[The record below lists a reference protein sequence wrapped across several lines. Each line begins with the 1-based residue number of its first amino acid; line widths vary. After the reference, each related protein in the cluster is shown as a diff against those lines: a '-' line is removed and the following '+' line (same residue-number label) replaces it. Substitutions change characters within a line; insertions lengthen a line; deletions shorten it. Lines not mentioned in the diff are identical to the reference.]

1 METSEQ
7 LASLREAMDE
17 LTHTEHDAIY
27 LQNIEGWTLD
37 KISDYLGISVPAT
50 KSLLFRTRKK
60 LAQKLAIRDRQSE
73 QIVPT
78 GKQTGA
84 SMNSK
89 PDPKQDLQKTLDD
102 LRDQILSEIPETDQQ
117 AFLARLRQR
126 IEEAEA
132 TGAGASVQVEQTRW
146 KRAPLLLAA
155 AVLLGIVTALL
166 QPWNQD
172 PATPVEAPPVALLED
187 LDVIRALAQLDST
200 SLASLTAVDLG
211 AATLV
216 YENEADVPFDLLL
229 AAVEEEE

>member
-1 METSEQ
+1 
-7 LASLREAMDE
+7 
-17 LTHTEHDAIY
+17 
-27 LQNIEGWTLD
+27 
-37 KISDYLGISVPAT
+37 
-50 KSLLFRTRKK
+50 
-60 LAQKLAIRDRQSE
+60 
-73 QIVPT
+73 
-78 GKQTGA
+78 
-84 SMNSK
+84 MNSK

-102 LRDQILSEIPETDQQ
+102 LRDQILSEMPETDQQ

-126 IEEAEA
+126 IEEAES
-132 TGAGASVQVEQTRW
+132 TIAGASVQVEQTRW

-187 LDVIRALAQLDST
+187 PDLIRALAQLDST
-200 SLASLTAVDLG
+200 ALASLTAVDLG